1 MAIAVLTLIAA
12 ICVNINIETGI
23 ITLNTFVLSNNMALT
38 LSSGVCTGVVVVLV
52 EKIYKYYLDKMR
64 QNIFYIIP

>member
-1 MAIAVLTLIAA
+1 MSANIKIIKRLMAIAVLTLIAA

-52 EKIYKYYLDKMR
+52 EKFI
-64 QNIFYIIP
+64 NII